1 MIDISKCTNKELEQM
16 FSGDISKYTN
26 KELEQVFIQQQ
37 RKRRT
42 LPFATSGRGD
52 KITDRK
58 RAWLDQDIE
67 ALLNEKVNL
76 HKYVKKGIVS
86 QIILVYQIFNLQED
100 EKYNFHRKEKAVY
113 NEDGVNDLSTY
124 PLMTKEEYKKFVN
137 GTEEEALKVL
147 CQKTIDGI
155 TALKKYEKK
164 LNFDWQGLNAELTE
178 LFKKEMNYLA

>member
-26 KELEQVFIQQQ
+26 EELAQVFIQQQ
-37 RKRRT
+37 KISRA
-42 LPFATSGRGD
+42 LPFATSGRRG
-52 KITDRK
+52 KIANKK
-58 RAWLDQDIE
+58 RARLHIDFKSV
-67 ALLNEKVNL
+67 LNDNINL
-76 HKYVKKGIVS
+76 YKYVKKGIVS
-86 QIILVYQIFNLQED
+86 QIIIVYQIFNLQED

-124 PLMTKEEYKKFVN
+124 PLMTKEEYKQFVH
-137 GTEEEALKVL
+137 GTEKEALKVL
-147 CQKTIDGI
+147 CKKTIDGI

-164 LNFDWQGLNAELTE
+164 LNFDWQGLNAELSE